1 MADLKKYLDED
12 AVQIALIAG
21 ITQIV
26 ITLFINDKF
35 ASLGTVDY
43 IITIVLFGIVLGA
56 VAYFIGKGKLT
67 LFKLFLIGFFGV
79 IIYNQGIILLS
90 LINSVPFAK
99 DLLVGGEM
107 GILTMIVGKLKGV
120 NK

>member
-1 MADLKKYLDED
+1 MADFKKYLDED

-35 ASLGTVDY
+35 ASLGTIDY
-43 IITIVLFGIVLGA
+43 ILTIVLFGLVLGT
-56 VAYFIGKGKLT
+56 VAYFIGREKLT

-79 IIYNQGIILLS
+79 VIYNQGIIILK

-99 DLLVGGEM
+99 DLLVGVEM
-107 GILTMIVGKLKGV
+107 GILTVIIGKLKGV
-120 NK
+120 K